1 MQAFLNGSFIELDA
15 ARIPAFDA
23 GFQHAVGLFETMLGG
38 VKESEGGAE
47 PWVIGLDEHCE
58 RLAASAAALDLS
70 PDLRAAALGDAVLAT
85 VARSGLVRARVKLT
99 VTGGDLNML
108 ARGAGGGASGAA
120 KAVDPTILITTQPAT
135 VYPPAMLGAGVV
147 AALAETRANNFNP
160 TEGHKTL
167 NYWWRLREL
176 QSAGRKGAAEA
187 LVFDITGHL
196 AGGCV
201 SNAFVVKDGTVLTP
215 YAKGEEGF
223 GPLGPTGEPEQKKEA
238 GDHLPSPVLP
248 GITRGWVIDQLEMK
262 GAKVERR
269 MLTVD
274 DVLAADELFLTNS
287 SWGVLPI
294 VQLEAREIGERKP
307 GKVTASL
314 VEAWRAWAE

>member
-1 MQAFLNGSFIELDA
+1 MQAFLNGSFIELDT
-15 ARIPAFDA
+15 ARVPAFDA
-23 GFQHAVGLFETMLGG
+23 GFQHGVGLFETMLGG
-38 VKESEGGAE
+38 VKESHGGAE

-58 RLAASAAALDLS
+58 RLAASAAVLDLS

-85 VARSGLVRARVKLT
+85 VARSGLARSRVKLT

-108 ARGAGGGASGAA
+108 ARGAAGGG

-135 VYPPAMLGAGVV
+135 VYPTAMLEAGVSASL
-147 AALAETRANNFNP
+147 AATRANNFNP

-176 QSAGRKGAAEA
+176 QAAGRKGAAES

-201 SNAFVVKDGTVLTP
+201 SNAFVVKDGVVLTP
-215 YAKGEEGF
+215 FAKGEEGY
-223 GPLGPTGEPEQKKEA
+223 GPQGPTGDVEQKREA

-248 GITRGWVIDQLEMK
+248 GVTRAWVIDQLEMK
-262 GAKVERR
+262 GVSVERR

-274 DVLAADELFLTNS
+274 DVLGADELFLTNS

-294 VQLEAREIGERKP
+294 VQLEAREIGGREP
-307 GKVTASL
+307 GAVTAGL
-314 VEAWRAWAE
+314 VEAWRAWAG

>member
-1 MQAFLNGSFIELDA
+1 MQAFLNGAFIELDA
-15 ARIPAFDA
+15 AHIAPLDA

-38 VKESEGGAE
+38 VKESEGGAGGGE

-70 PDLRAAALGDAVLAT
+70 PDLRAAALGDAVMAT
-85 VARSGLVRARVKLT
+85 VARSGLARARVKLT

-108 ARGAGGGASGAA
+108 ARGGAA
-120 KAVDPTILITTQPAT
+120 KTVDPTILITTQPAT
-135 VYPPAMLGAGVV
+135 VYPAAMLEAGVAV
-147 AALAETRANNFNP
+147 SLAETRANNFNP

-176 QSAGRKGAAEA
+176 QAAGRKGAAEA

-201 SNAFVVKDGTVLTP
+201 SNAFVVKDGGVFTP

-223 GPLGPTGEPEQKKEA
+223 GVLGPTGEPEQKKE
-238 GDHLPSPVLP
+238 GGEHLPSPVLP
-248 GITRGWVIDQLEMK
+248 GVTRAWVVDQLELK
-262 GAKVERR
+262 GARVERR

-287 SWGVLPI
+287 SWGVLPV

-314 VEAWRAWAE
+314 VDAWRAWAG